1 MNRINLIPT
10 MICLKKLIS
19 IALGLRLLP
28 FVITF
33 MLLSTAP
40 EFIHAEQESQPKS
53 DATDFLSIDVPFNRV
68 HPTYVITREDIQRT
82 GATYMSNLL
91 LEDGP
96 DFNELGIYR
105 SMISGSA
112 TVAILLNGKPVS
124 SSTVNDLPVRAIE
137 RIEILGHS
145 AATTYDNYDINGAIN
160 VITRRDSIHGIEFW
174 ADIERPSRPGGE
186 IESKG
191 MLWSPEADKTKM
203 VIGIEHWKQDEIR
216 SADRD
221 YSKSVWEIGGAWVD
235 AVNVSLGGNT
245 VRSLGRFRA
254 LGSCDE
260 NYYTGVLN
268 AGYFGTICGFPY
280 ANYAFETDSEDTKKF
295 FFNLETELSEKV
307 SLYSNLVFAKE
318 RNHFRYAPSVG
329 TFDVLAR
336 FVPGETE
343 YGDDDTSLTR
353 KVTINHRF
361 IGHGNRD
368 WNTSTDRYNF
378 SVGLKNHVEADYQ
391 YDVSL
396 FASSGTLNE
405 IGNTFVSQREI
416 EAIINNP
423 PPNGAEY
430 DFVNPLSTD
439 PDHLAAIKLSSLTLF
454 HDIKTSTTGM
464 HATVSGNNSSI
475 GKIPIRWKTGIDYAR
490 IKRTDILDHRDSK
503 NKSYP
508 LEDIL
513 GSGGSSASGKR
524 HTWSAFGESI
534 FAVLP
539 NLDISGAGRY
549 ERHSDTENTFAS
561 QIAARVSLTENI
573 QFRTAIGQSELAP
586 GFADLYRDATVGYP
600 YVCDVVLQAA
610 ACNSTNPAV
619 VNATRQQYQTISI
632 GSSSLKPVEADT
644 FNVGLEADFN
654 PLSVAVNYV
663 VNDRKK
669 IPTRP
674 TAQEIVNLERVGKL
688 PVGAKVER
696 IGGTGPIEKITIPL
710 VNDSEVEVKGIDLR
724 SRMIR
729 SMDWGEL
736 DVGMNLFH
744 TLSASSSIAGR
755 SSKLVYPK
763 NRMNLRLTGS
773 RSKMSLT
780 WNIGAISSFWNS
792 TRTGKYKSWLG
803 HDLIF
808 NWQQA
813 FNVPNLNLRVSVIN
827 LTDEKPIVNP
837 FNASAPASTTP
848 ISSIVGRTIGISAE
862 MKW

>member
-1 MNRINLIPT
+1 M
-10 MICLKKLIS
+10 S
-19 IALGLRLLP
+19 FVSRLLP
-28 FVITF
+28 FIVTF

-40 EFIHAEQESQPKS
+40 ELIHAEQEPQPTS
-53 DATDFLSIDVPFNRV
+53 DATDLLSIDVTFDDV
-68 HPTYVITREDIQRT
+68 HPIAVITREDIQRT

-91 LEDGP
+91 LQDGS

-105 SMISGSA
+105 SLISGA
-112 TVAILLNGKPVS
+112 VAFLLNGKPVS

-160 VITRRDSIHGIEFW
+160 VITRRDSIQGIELW

-191 MLWSPEADKTKM
+191 MLWSPEADRTKM
-203 VIGIEHWKQDEIR
+203 VVGIEHWKQDEIR

-221 YSKSVWEIGGAWVD
+221 YSKSVWEIGGSWVD
-235 AVNVSLGGNT
+235 AVNVSPGGNT
-245 VRSLGRFRA
+245 VRSLGRLRA
-254 LGSCDE
+254 LGPCDE
-260 NYYTGVLN
+260 NYYTGVLS
-268 AGYFGTICGFPY
+268 AGYVGTICGFPY
-280 ANYAFETDSEDTKKF
+280 ANYAFETASEDTKKF
-295 FFNLETELSEKV
+295 FFNLETELSEKAL
-307 SLYSNLVFAKE
+307 LYSNLVFAKE

-329 TFDVLAR
+329 TIDVLAR
-336 FVPGETE
+336 LVPGETE

-368 WNTSTDRYNF
+368 WNTKINRYNF
-378 SVGLKNHVEADYQ
+378 SVGLKNHVETDFQ
-391 YDVSL
+391 FDVSL

-405 IGNTFVSQREI
+405 IGNTFVSEREI

-423 PPNGAEY
+423 SPNGAEY
-430 DFVNPLSTD
+430 DFVDPLSTD
-439 PDHLAAIKLSSLTLF
+439 PDHLAAIQLSSLTLF
-454 HDIKTSTTGM
+454 HDIKASTAGM
-464 HATVSGNNSSI
+464 QATVGNNNGSI
-475 GKIPIRWKTGIDYAR
+475 GKTPIRWKTGIDYAR
-490 IKRTDILDHRDSK
+490 VERTDILDHLDAE
-503 NKSYP
+503 NESYP

-513 GSGGSSASGKR
+513 GSSGSSASGKR
-524 HTWSAFGESI
+524 DTWSVFGESI

-549 ERHSDTENTFAS
+549 ERHSDTDNTFAS

-573 QFRTAIGQSELAP
+573 QFRTAIGKSELAP
-586 GFADLYRDATVGYP
+586 GFADLYLDATVGYP

-610 ACNSTNPAV
+610 ACKSTNPAV
-619 VNATRQQYQTISI
+619 VNAARQQYQAISI

-644 FNVGLEADFN
+644 FNVGLQAEFD
-654 PLSVAVNYV
+654 PLSIAVNYV
-663 VNDRKK
+663 ANDRKK
-669 IPTRP
+669 IPKRP
-674 TAQEIVNLERVGKL
+674 RAQEIVDLERDGKL

-710 VNDSEVEVKGIDLR
+710 VNNGEDEIKGIELR

-729 SMDWGEL
+729 PMDWGEL

-744 TLSASSSIAGR
+744 TLSKSSSTAGI
-755 SSKLVYPK
+755 SSNSVYPK

-773 RSKMSLT
+773 RSNMSLT
-780 WNIGAISSFWNS
+780 WNIGAISSYWDS
-792 TRTGKYKSWLG
+792 TRTGKFKSWLG

-808 NWQQA
+808 NWRQA

-837 FNASAPASTTP
+837 FNASTPALTTP
-848 ISSIVGRTIGISAE
+848 ISSIVGRTIGMSAE